1 VSFVSLMHAAHAA
14 ERPPEFVVM
23 AGDIVDGRSG
33 ETGPHPIDHS
43 LLALPNLTFFPGSGF
58 LGQILREAHR
68 AREKSDES

>member
-1 VSFVSLMHAAHAA
+1 MQWFPRRGLRYLPKYPASPNESGRVRRF
-14 ERPPEFVVM
+14 
-23 AGDIVDGRSG
+23 DRSG
-33 ETGPHPIDHS
+33 ETGPRPIDHS